1 MNYIWLCL
9 IIISFIVGA
18 FTGKLQDVT
27 NAMFDGAKSAVN
39 VAIYLIGIMSFWLG
53 IMKIAQKSG
62 IIEFLSKLIQPL
74 ANIIFPELKHN
85 QKATGLI
92 TMNVAANAL
101 GLTNAATPI
110 GLKAMEEMQNENKQ
124 KDTATNSMCTFLAMN
139 TAGFQI
145 IPATVIAILASVGAK
160 NPTEIILPTLIVTT
174 TTFILAILISKI
186 LQRFF
191 KGGEKC

>member
-74 ANIIFPELKHN
+74 AKIIFPELKHN

>member
-1 MNYIWLCL
+1 MNYIWLGL

-39 VAIYLIGIMSFWLG
+39 VAIYLIGIMAFWLG

-174 TTFILAILISKI
+174 TTFILAIFISKI
-186 LQRFF
+186 LQKIF

>member
-1 MNYIWLCL
+1 MNYIWLGL
-9 IIISFIVGA
+9 IIISFIIGA

-27 NAMFDGAKSAVN
+27 NAMFDGAKNAVN
-39 VAIYLIGIMSFWLG
+39 VAIYLIGIMAFWLG

-62 IIEFLSKLIQPL
+62 TIEFLSKLIQPL

-110 GLKAMEEMQNENKQ
+110 GLKAMETMQEENNK

-145 IPATVIAILASVGAK
+145 IPATVIAILASIGAK

-174 TTFILAILISKI
+174 TTFTLAIFISKI

>member
-39 VAIYLIGIMSFWLG
+39 VAIYLIGIMAFWLG

-74 ANIIFPELKHN
+74 TNIIFPELKHN

>member
-1 MNYIWLCL
+1 MNYIWLGL

-39 VAIYLIGIMSFWLG
+39 VAIYLIGIMAFWLG

-174 TTFILAILISKI
+174 TTFILAIFISKI
-186 LQRFF
+186 LQKFF

>member
-1 MNYIWLCL
+1 MNYIWLGL
-9 IIISFIVGA
+9 IIISFIIGA

-27 NAMFDGAKSAVN
+27 NAMFDGAKNAVN
-39 VAIYLIGIMSFWLG
+39 VAIYLIGIMAFWLG
-53 IMKIAQKSG
+53 VMKIAQKSG
-62 IIEFLSKLIQPL
+62 TIEFLSKLIQPL

-110 GLKAMEEMQNENKQ
+110 GLKAMETMQEENNK

-174 TTFILAILISKI
+174 TTFTLAIFISKI

>member
-1 MNYIWLCL
+1 MNYIWLGL

-39 VAIYLIGIMSFWLG
+39 VAIYLIGIMAFWLG

-191 KGGEKC
+191 KGGKKC

>member
-1 MNYIWLCL
+1 MNYIWLGL

-39 VAIYLIGIMSFWLG
+39 VAIYLIGIMAFWLG

-174 TTFILAILISKI
+174 TTFILAIFISKI